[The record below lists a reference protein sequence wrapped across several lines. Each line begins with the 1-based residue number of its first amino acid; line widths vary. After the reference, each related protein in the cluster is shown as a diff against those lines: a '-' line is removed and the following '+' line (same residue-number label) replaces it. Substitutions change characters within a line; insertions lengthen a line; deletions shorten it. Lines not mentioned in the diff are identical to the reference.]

1 MIQIILVTLL
11 VISVLLGILMIAIW
25 KRRKPEQEKEIDYQA
40 FFTMGISFIGL
51 GVILTATINVGFLG
65 FVALGIIYII
75 LGLSKRNKW
84 KKK

>member
-51 GVILTATINVGFLG
+51 GAILTATINVGFLG